1 MYIILIEIKKIYCL
15 CFFLLLS
22 FTEVREVI
30 LEVGHS
36 QEWCPTRPAS
46 VTQGQ
51 GRVATA
57 AY

>member
-15 CFFLLLS
+15 CSFLLLS

-36 QEWCPTRPAS
+36 QE
-46 VTQGQ
+46 
-51 GRVATA
+51 
-57 AY
+57 